1 LFVANWIK
9 GFPGDFHPFIP
20 GLEMKLAIEAAEKVG
35 SKLVLGGLEI
45 NEETLLALSYEKRF
59 DVFPLLFRYMFS
71 LNNELW
77 VGE

>member
-1 LFVANWIK
+1 
-9 GFPGDFHPFIP
+9 
-20 GLEMKLAIEAAEKVG
+20 MKLAIEAAEKVG